1 MGTFHWPVTV
11 ISADGLR
18 RETVDALVDT
28 GSTFTALPSALLERL
43 GIERGPSLDF
53 TLADGSVMW
62 QEAGESWLSVDGV
75 EANCI
80 VLFAEDDLLPLLGAD
95 TLEAVEM
102 LVDPVREL
110 LLPLRML
117 WS

>member
-18 RETVDALVDT
+18 RETVEALVDT
-28 GSTFTALPSALLERL
+28 GSTFTALPAALLERM

-62 QEAGESWLSVDGV
+62 QEAGEAWLSVDGV

-80 VLFAEDDLLPLLGAD
+80 VLFAKDDLLPLLGAD